1 MTNPRHLALLRE
13 SLIKFGWNENAT
25 NEFIGNLRETKDKS
39 DDSWWTKKTP
49 AQQAKY
55 IKDHPGSKKAKEVKK
70 KEKGEEKKKPNNHQG
85 QNLES
90 INSIDGDAKQGGLE
104 HKIKAPGDPKGAAA
118 ANEISQGFGVAA
130 INELGEDATDEQI
143 TEKICESAGGT
154 KL

>member
-55 IKDHPGSKKAKEVKK
+55 I
-70 KEKGEEKKKPNNHQG
+70 
-85 QNLES
+85 
-90 INSIDGDAKQGGLE
+90 
-104 HKIKAPGDPKGAAA
+104 
-118 ANEISQGFGVAA
+118 
-130 INELGEDATDEQI
+130 
-143 TEKICESAGGT
+143 
-154 KL
+154 